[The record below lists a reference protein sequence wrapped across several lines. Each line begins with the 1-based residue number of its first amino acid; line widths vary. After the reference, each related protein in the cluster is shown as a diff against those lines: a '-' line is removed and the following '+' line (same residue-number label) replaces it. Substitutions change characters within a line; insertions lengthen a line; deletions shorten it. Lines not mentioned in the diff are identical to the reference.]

1 MLSSGSRFLF
11 LFLLLVRAWIWGWK
25 THGPLQSPRL
35 G

>member
-1 MLSSGSRFLF
+1 MLSSGSCFLF